1 MIVRR
6 LLAVLLLAS
15 IAVVVPAASVS
26 AASAVVTNCSN
37 DSELRADLAGLQGS
51 GGGSLTFACGTAT
64 IALSGGTLPAITTNT
79 SISGGNSITLDGT
92 FGTRHFLVAS
102 GGHLTLVDI
111 ALKNGYFNGK
121 GGAISNAGQLSLNNV
136 DVRNSHAS
144 IGGAAIATTGGVD
157 IQNSTFAKNKSNF
170 GGAILA
176 ETGTAVMTI
185 PGSSF
190 HDNEGTG
197 VRTDATDGWG
207 GAIYLTNGAAA
218 TIRNTDVYAN
228 TSFSGAGIAASGAGT
243 SLNLIDSKVRDNM
256 ATQYYSGGIFNRGG
270 ATTEITNS
278 TISGNT
284 GKVAGGIYNAGSTV
298 NVTDSTLSGNHETQA
313 GYGGGGLTSYGGTVT
328 LTNVT
333 VSNNTAGG
341 GGAGIENAFGA
352 VATLTNVTISGNV
365 NADSGG
371 EGGGF
376 HNFKATAYLINVTV
390 AGNDAGIG
398 PGGGLFNSDQPDTHM
413 HLTNVVVAKS
423 VAGGNCEF
431 GTAIETNVTNMS
443 SDATCSFGAGSD
455 SRVVLLGALANNGGP
470 TLTHRPQAISPPVD
484 AGTAVA
490 GLGLHDQ
497 RGVPRPQ
504 GSSFDIGA
512 VEVEPVTVQSND
524 PYVRFDGWRGL
535 RNSAASGGSYR
546 QSRTTGQSVQFS
558 FVGSRVRWITRKAP
572 NAGKARVSID
582 GVTKC
587 TCDLYAKPIAW
598 NREFIFSRLGS
609 GPHTITITVTG
620 TRNAKAKGTFVAV
633 DGFRVGNSTSVIQDT
648 STRVRYDNW
657 AGVASTD
664 ASGGEYRVNGT
675 AGASALLRFNG
686 PEVTFVTAVG
696 PSYGMVNVL
705 VDGAVVSSNLDLYA
719 ATQQWLYPVAYTGFA
734 SGTHTIEIRPTGTKN
749 ASSSGFG
756 VVVDAFS
763 GRIDALPP
771 P

>member
-1 MIVRR
+1 VIVRR
-6 LLAVLLLAS
+6 FLAVLLLAS

-37 DSELRADLAGLQGS
+37 DSELRADLTGLQGS

-64 IALSGGTLPAITTNT
+64 IALSGGTLPMITTT
-79 SISGGNSITLDGT
+79 ISISGGNTITLDGT
-92 FGTRHFLVAS
+92 HGTRLFDVAS

-136 DVRNSHAS
+136 DIRNSHAP

-157 IQNSTFAKNKSNF
+157 IQGSTFSKNKSNN
-170 GGAILA
+170 GGAIFA
-176 ETGTAVMTI
+176 DTGTAVMTI
-185 PGSSF
+185 LGSSF

-197 VRTDATDGWG
+197 VSSGADDGWG

-228 TSFSGAGIAASGAGT
+228 TSFGGAGIAASGAGT
-243 SLNLIDSKVRDNM
+243 SLNLIDSKVRDNI
-256 ATQYYSGGIFNRGG
+256 ATKYWSGGIFNRGG

-298 NVTDSTLSGNHETQA
+298 NVTDSTLSGNHEQA
-313 GYGGGGLTSYGGTVT
+313 GGYGGGGLTSYGGTVS

-398 PGGGLFNSDQPDTHM
+398 PGGGLFNSDQADTHM
-413 HLTNVVVAKS
+413 HLTNVVVANS
-423 VAGGNCEF
+423 VAGGNCAF

-443 SDATCSFGAGSD
+443 SDATCGFGAGSD
-455 SRVVLLGALANNGGP
+455 SRAVLLGALANNGGP
-470 TLTHRPQAISPPVD
+470 TLTHRPQAISPLVD

-497 RGVPRPQ
+497 RGVLRPQ

-512 VEVEPVTVQSND
+512 VEVEPITVQSND

-535 RNSAASGGSYR
+535 RNNGASGGSYR
-546 QSRTTGQSVQFS
+546 QSRTTGDSVTFTFS
-558 FVGSRVRWITRKAP
+558 GNRVRWITRAGP
-572 NAGKARVSID
+572 NVGKARVAID
-582 GVTKC
+582 GVNKC
-587 TCDLYAKPIAW
+587 TCDPYASPDYYM
-598 NREFIFSRLGS
+598 REYVFSGLG
-609 GPHTITITVTG
+609 GGKHTIKITVTG
-620 TRNAKAKGTFVAV
+620 KKNPKSKGKYVAV

-648 STRVRYDNW
+648 STRVRYNDW
-657 AGVASTD
+657 VGVASTD

-675 AGASALLRFNG
+675 AGSSARLRFNG
-686 PEVTFVTAVG
+686 PEVTFVTALG
-696 PSYGMVNVL
+696 PTYGMVNVL
-705 VDGAVVSSNLDLYA
+705 IDGVVMSSNVDLYT
-719 ATQQWLYPVAYTGFA
+719 ATQHWLYPLSYNGLTI
-734 SGTHTIEIRPTGTKN
+734 GTHTIEIRPTGTKN

-756 VVVDAFS
+756 VVVDAFT
-763 GRIDALPP
+763 GRIDALPSR
-771 P
+771 